1 MLSIKELSVASGNVV
16 TDNEGFFYIVR
27 ESKKVPITMHMVIV
41 TAGMAFGL
49 LLHSIDSGS
58 VQGPNRSDL
67 GATSNCTPPDC
78 SKNPRNTSCTKPCVG
93 YFCNGTQLVKELCP
107 GHNDS
112 RCTASFANYSA
123 PYPDCCG
130 VVMCS

>member
-1 MLSIKELSVASGNVV
+1 M
-16 TDNEGFFYIVR
+16 Y
-27 ESKKVPITMHMVIV
+27 MVIV

-49 LLHSIDSGS
+49 VVHTIASGS
-58 VQGPNRSDL
+58 MHRPKRS

-78 SKNPRNTSCTKPCVG
+78 SKNPHNTSCTEPCVG
-93 YFCNGTQLVKELCP
+93 YSCNGTQLLKEHCQ

-112 RCTASFANYSA
+112 RCMASFANYSA

-130 VVMCS
+130 VVMCT